1 MIHRR
6 GVLAAMAAAALAP
19 LALQVHAQAH
29 FPLSKQSRILV
40 GFTPGGSA
48 DLMARALAPQ
58 LGAYAGSLI
67 VENKPGAGG
76 RMALDTAKAAD
87 ADGSTV
93 VVTPSGMVTVYPHI
107 YRKLGYDP
115 LKDFVPVATIASF
128 PFVLVV
134 GPSVPAEVKT
144 VKDFLA
150 WAKANPGKGA
160 YASPGNGT
168 APHFAGAA
176 LGRASKLDLTHV
188 PYKGGAP
195 AMNDTIGGQVA
206 LNIAVIS
213 NALPVIQAGKV
224 RALAVTGAQRSRALP
239 NVPTV
244 QEAGLPELQMVES
257 FYVLLPSRTAPEVVR
272 KLHAEVHRAT
282 AARAFQDVL
291 ANAAFDAAPPR
302 SLEQEAKAYREDYD
316 RWAGIVKA
324 SGFTPED

>member
-1 MIHRR
+1 MFQRR
-6 GVLAAMAAAALAP
+6 AVLAALGAASLAP
-19 LALQVHAQAH
+19 LAQQVHAAT
-29 FPLSKQSRILV
+29 FPLSRPSRILV

-87 ADGSTV
+87 PDGSTV

-134 GPSVPAEVKT
+134 GSAVPAEVKT
-144 VKDFLA
+144 VKDLVA
-150 WAKANPGKGA
+150 WARANPDKGA
-160 YASPGNGT
+160 YASPGNGS
-168 APHFAGAA
+168 APHFGGVALARAA
-176 LGRASKLDLTHV
+176 TVDLTHI

-244 QEAGLPELQMVES
+244 QEAGYPELQMTES
-257 FYVLLPSRTAPEVVR
+257 FYVLLPSRTPPEVVR
-272 KLHAEVHRAT
+272 KLHAEVYRAT
-282 AARAFQDVL
+282 AARAFQEVL
-291 ANAAFDAAPPR
+291 ANAAFDGMPPQ
-302 SLEQEAKAYREDYD
+302 SLEQVAKDYREDYD